1 MNRLF
6 LFIALF
12 FLGVSAAFPQTVTQQ
27 SYKQAREVL
36 DKAVNAYGGVEGLR
50 SIRNFTIIAEGD
62 LVHRNQSRRPGMS
75 QRTAYNTELVI
86 DVKAGRFYQLGKGS
100 YPIGF
105 NWHQGA
111 MSDGKD
117 GAFFDQMRKTYSAAP
132 NINPAAFRSRLR
144 ALPQMVVANA
154 LERASR
160 LRYLGTAQ
168 FDKRGHQ
175 VISFSNEDGLEMA
188 LYFDDKTGLLS
199 KFETLGTDPFTG
211 DTVTETIFTGY
222 RNEGARP
229 VPTGRVIK
237 VGGDATEEIRYTK
250 VSFDA
255 ELADDKFKPS
265 AEFKQNAQAAAAAA
279 ASPVTRVSDTV
290 YTVNARGYNVL
301 FADLT
306 DYILVVESPGGD
318 AASRF
323 AIDQIKKTIPGKPIR
338 YIVPTHHHDDHAGG
352 LRTYIAEGA
361 TVVAIP
367 GEKGFFEQVAKSVFT
382 IDPDALSMNPKPIRI
397 ETVEGGRR
405 VFTDG
410 KTTVEIIDIGPN
422 PHTEAMHIAY
432 LPNEKI
438 IFQGDMMNAQA
449 NGDYPLANDA
459 AVYFYGWLERSKLP
473 VERIIGVHGG
483 PSTPAVLAKAVA
495 AAAPARP

>member
-1 MNRLF
+1 MKKLS
-6 LFIALF
+6 LMVAL
-12 FLGVSAAFPQTVTQQ
+12 LILAVGASAQTLTQQ

-36 DKAVNAYGGVEGLR
+36 DKAVGAYGGVENIR
-50 SIRNFTIIAEGD
+50 SIRNFTIVAEGD
-62 LVHRNQSRRPGMS
+62 AVHRNQSRLTGMS
-75 QRTAYNTELVI
+75 QRTAYSSELVM

-105 NWHQGA
+105 NYHQGT

-117 GAFFDQMRKTYSAAP
+117 GAFFDNIRKLYNPAL

-144 ALPQMVVANA
+144 ALPQMIVANA
-154 LERASR
+154 VERASR
-160 LRYLGTAQ
+160 LRYLGAAT
-168 FDKRGHQ
+168 FDRRQHQ
-175 VISFSNEDGLEMA
+175 VVSFSNEDGLEMA

-229 VPTGRVIK
+229 VPVGRVIK
-237 VGGDATEEIRYTK
+237 VGGETTEEVRYTQ

-255 ELADDKFKPS
+255 ELADDKFKIS
-265 AEFKQNAQAAAAAA
+265 AEFKPAPQAPQAPA
-279 ASPVTRVSDTV
+279 PVTKISDTV
-290 YTVNARGYNVL
+290 FTVNARGYNVL
-301 FADLT
+301 FVDLT

-323 AIDQIKKTIPGKPIR
+323 AIDQIKKTLPGKPIR

-367 GEKGFFEQVAKSVFT
+367 GEKSFFEKIAKSVFT
-382 IDPDALSMNPKPIRI
+382 IDPDALTQNPKPLKI

-410 KTTVEIIDIGPN
+410 KTTVEILDIGPN
-422 PHTEAMHIAY
+422 PHTEAMHVAY

-438 IFQGDMMNAQA
+438 IFQGDMMNTQA
-449 NGDYPLANDA
+449 NGDYPIANDA
-459 AVYFYGWLERSKLP
+459 SIYFSKWLEQKKLA

-483 PSTPAVLAKAVA
+483 PSTPAVLEKAVA
-495 AAAPARP
+495 AGVPKN

>member
-1 MNRLF
+1 MKKLVS
-6 LFIALF
+6 LIALF
-12 FLGVSAAFPQTVTQQ
+12 FLGTSIAFPQTITED
-27 SYKQAREVL
+27 SYKRARGVL
-36 DKAVNAYGGVEGLR
+36 DKAVSAYGGVEGLR

-62 LVHRNQSRRPGMS
+62 LVHRNQSRRTGMS
-75 QRTAYNTELVI
+75 QRTAYSTELVI
-86 DVKAGRFYQLGKGS
+86 DVKTGRFYQLGKGS

-117 GAFFDQMRKTYSAAP
+117 GAFFDYTRKTYNAAP
-132 NINPAAFRSRLR
+132 NVNPAAFRSRLR
-144 ALPQMVVANA
+144 ALPQMIVANA
-154 LERASR
+154 VERASR
-160 LRYLGTAQ
+160 LRYMGAAQ

-175 VISFSNEDGLEMA
+175 VVSFSTEDGAEVA

-222 RNEGARP
+222 RNEGVRP

-237 VGGDATEEIRYTK
+237 VGGEITEEIRYTQ

-265 AEFKQNAQAAAAAA
+265 AEFKQNAPAAPAP
-279 ASPVTRVSDTV
+279 SPVTKISDTV

-306 DYILVVESPGGD
+306 DYILVVEAPGGD

-323 AIDQIKKTIPGKPIR
+323 AIEQIKKTIPGKPIR

-382 IDPDALSMNPKPIRI
+382 IDPDALTMNPKPIKI
-397 ETVEGGRR
+397 ETVEGGKR

-410 KTTVEIIDIGPN
+410 KTTIEIIDIGPN

-438 IFQGDMMNAQA
+438 IFQGDMMNTQA

-459 AVYFYGWLERSKLP
+459 AVYFSKWLERSKLP

-495 AAAPARP
+495 AAAPAKP

>member
-1 MNRLF
+1 M
-6 LFIALF
+6 
-12 FLGVSAAFPQTVTQQ
+12 GVSAQTLTQQ
-27 SYKQAREVL
+27 SYKQARSVL
-36 DKAVNAYGGVEGLR
+36 DKAVTAYGGIEGLR
-50 SIRNFTIIAEGD
+50 SIRNFTILAEGD
-62 LVHRNQSRRPGMS
+62 LIHRNQSRKTGMS
-75 QRTAYNTELVI
+75 QRTAYSTELVI
-86 DVKAGRFYQLGKGS
+86 DVKTARFYQLSKGS

-117 GAFFDQMRKTYSAAP
+117 GAFFDNVRKTYGAAP
-132 NINPAAFRSRLR
+132 NINPAAFRGRLR
-144 ALPQMVVANA
+144 ALPQMIVANA

-160 LRYLGTAQ
+160 LRYMGAAT
-168 FDKRGHQ
+168 FDKRPHQ
-175 VISFSNEDGLEMA
+175 VLSFANEDGLELA
-188 LYFDDKTGLLS
+188 LYFDEKTGLLS

-229 VPTGRVIK
+229 IPTGRMIK
-237 VGGDATEEIRYTK
+237 VGGEPTEEIRYTQ
-250 VSFDA
+250 VSFDT
-255 ELADDKFKPS
+255 ELTDDKFKPS
-265 AEFKQNAQAAAAAA
+265 AEFKLNPQAPQP
-279 ASPVTRVSDTV
+279 ASPVAKISDTV
-290 YTVNARGYNVL
+290 YTVTARGYNVL
-301 FADLT
+301 FVDFT
-306 DYILVVESPGGD
+306 DHILVVESPGGD

-367 GEKGFFEQVAKSVFT
+367 GEKSFFEQAAKSTFT
-382 IDPDALSMNPKPIRI
+382 IDPDALALNPKPIKI

-422 PHTEAMHIAY
+422 PHTEAMHVAY

-438 IFQGDMMNAQA
+438 IFQGDMMNTQA

-459 AVYFYGWLERSKLP
+459 AVYFSGWLERSKLA
-473 VERIIGVHGG
+473 VDRIIGVHGG
-483 PSTPAVLAKAVA
+483 PSTPEALSKAVA
-495 AAAPARP
+495 AATSAKN